1 MEKNTLLSRIGM
13 PAEMVNKLPQVAG
26 FTREIALLCERES
39 YDAAAK
45 VLYAGLAPDP
55 DGRKILSAML
65 DAAVL
70 AHAKYM
76 RRGIPDGVY
85 FDTMG
90 AFSRF
95 VEEYFLAHGEYG
107 FETWSWA
114 GRQTSLSLFRIGALE
129 YEMCI
134 EETGPELS
142 VHIPLRADLSAPSV
156 DASMA
161 AARAFFSE
169 FYPAF
174 SAAPM
179 TCTSW
184 MLEPTLKELLPED
197 SRILAFAARFRLL
210 ARYEDA
216 DGLGFIFR
224 KKGLPLEELPET
236 TSLQRALKAHLLRGG
251 RFGTARGMLF
261 GNDFLQ

>member
-1 MEKNTLLSRIGM
+1 MDKNLLVSRIGM

-26 FTREIALLCERES
+26 FSREIALLTEREH
-39 YDAAAK
+39 YAAAANA
-45 VLYAGLAPDP
+45 LHAGLAPDP
-55 DGRKILSAML
+55 DGAKILSAML

-70 AHAKYM
+70 AHAEYA
-76 RRGIPDGVY
+76 RRGIPEAVY

-107 FETWSWA
+107 FETWGWA

-129 YEMCI
+129 YEMCV
-134 EETGPELS
+134 EETGRELS

-161 AARAFFSE
+161 AARAFFAA
-169 FYPAF
+169 FYPAY
-174 SAAPM
+174 ADAPM

-184 MLEPTLKELLPED
+184 MLEPTLKDLLPAD

-210 ARYEDA
+210 ARYETA
-216 DGLGFIFR
+216 DGLAFIFR
-224 KKGLPLEELPET
+224 KKQNTEDLPED

-251 RFGTARGMLF
+251 KFGTARGMLI
-261 GNDFLQ
+261 GNDFQ